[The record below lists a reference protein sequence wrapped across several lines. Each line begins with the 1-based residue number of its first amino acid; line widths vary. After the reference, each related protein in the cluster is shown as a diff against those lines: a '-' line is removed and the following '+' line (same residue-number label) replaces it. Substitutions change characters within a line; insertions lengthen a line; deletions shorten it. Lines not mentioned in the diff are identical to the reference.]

1 MEIQGDLGVLQRMM
15 ETPIAD
21 QTTEAE
27 QRLLENIL
35 ENAATEL
42 SKAVTEDEKY
52 AAVGAGMAAAFVL
65 GRWCGSRIS

>member
-35 ENAATEL
+35 ENAANEL
-42 SKAVTEDEKY
+42 SNAVTDEEKY
-52 AAVGAGMAAAFVL
+52 SAIGTGVAAAFVL
-65 GRWCGSRIS
+65 GRWCGSRVS